1 MKMYSKIF
9 GKIIAFIIIF
19 AVVMSVPSG
28 ALKVHAADV
37 SGNDNNTGT
46 IISSSGGFNA
56 SFLTS
61 NHADATELITD
72 SDRQIAYSY
81 LIEYKNNLI
90 NINAPSQEVRNK
102 LDEVW
107 TAANRYIADSANNIT
122 VARLISYV
130 NETTANYDAV
140 MSQNSSVG
148 HTEDFLF
155 INTNSIITTANYGE
169 YTYLTLSIINLG
181 KADVTDVIITPREST
196 DINKWP
202 FEITTA
208 SNALV
213 IPKICASSDIHTAH
227 TLAQDAT
234 WIFLVSRDA
243 KTGTY
248 PLTFDVQYYRNGAVA
263 STELTTYINI
273 NGAPGAG
280 NLNDTGSDNDKTS
293 TPRIIVTGFS
303 TDPEVVYAGDTFKLT
318 ITVQNTS
325 LTTAVSNIQFDLKA
339 ASEGTN
345 NETTYEAFLPTSGSA
360 TKFVS
365 SIPAG
370 ATTAISIEMTARS
383 DLMQKPYVIT
393 LNAAYEDSQRN
404 PYTMSSNISIPIKQ
418 EARIDSGEVEILPDS
433 IAVGNSANI
442 MFPVYNKGKTTLY
455 NVQVDFVGD
464 TIEGGSTFLG
474 KLEPGATGN
483 VDAMVNGI
491 APTMDDGII
500 IARISYEDEAGNVS
514 YLEKEIT
521 LFVFEPY
528 YEDEGLDYS
537 DPGFYGEDPGTGNGG
552 GVYWKPIII
561 AVIVVAVIAVVVW
574 RIIASKRKKK
584 RMLKELE
591 DLDDDEI

>member
-1 MKMYSKIF
+1 MKMYSKTF